1 MPFVI
6 CAELRVTAQRERQ
19 SSDLAYAWGAL
30 RKLDEPVGC
39 HARLQR
45 LRITIESIASMLHDV
60 SRALW
65 LVAIYSAQL
74 AATCHWLLVLTIL
87 SYLLHS

>member
-1 MPFVI
+1 MLFVFFRASRRWRVWRAAVPFVI

-30 RKLDEPVGC
+30 RRVDEPVGC

-45 LRITIESIASMLHDV
+45 LRITIESIASVLQAASSV
-60 SRALW
+60 WPWALE
-65 LVAIYSAQL
+65 V
-74 AATCHWLLVLTIL
+74 
-87 SYLLHS
+87 

>member
-19 SSDLAYAWGAL
+19 NSDLAYAWGAL

-39 HARLQR
+39 HARL
-45 LRITIESIASMLHDV
+45 LSPVEISTEMLASVLQAAS
-60 SRALW
+60 SRFA
-65 LVAIYSAQL
+65 
-74 AATCHWLLVLTIL
+74 LVLF
-87 SYLLHS
+87 